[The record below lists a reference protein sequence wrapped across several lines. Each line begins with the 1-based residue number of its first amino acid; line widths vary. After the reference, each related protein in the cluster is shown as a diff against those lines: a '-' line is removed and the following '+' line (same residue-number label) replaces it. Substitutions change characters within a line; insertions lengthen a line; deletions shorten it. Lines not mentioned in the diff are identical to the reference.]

1 MAAAKSD
8 SKKMPQ
14 KARKRKV
21 SYVPLQKLFAGVS
34 LLAFMVV
41 VIVGLIAQVGV
52 VTIAFRSM
60 IVILVVTIVSR
71 VVVRILSTY
80 EEINSGQT

>member
-1 MAAAKSD
+1 MAAKKSQD
-8 SKKMPQ
+8 AQMPRRG
-14 KARKRKV
+14 RKRRV
-21 SYVPLQKLFAGVS
+21 SYVYLQKLFAGVS

-41 VIVGLIAQVGV
+41 VIVGLLAQVSV

-60 IVILVVTIVSR
+60 IVILMVTIVSKII
-71 VVVRILSTY
+71 VRILSTY